1 MNIIEKLGITPGPWM
16 GVVSTH
22 TDGKDYIS
30 VCCDK
35 QVIPGFGEVVAI
47 CGELRG
53 KNEKASIADSRLI
66 AAAPEMLEALID
78 LARRKEYA
86 AYNAYMENGWGDES
100 EKKAVAEIKPYTDII
115 EKATGLEWEK
125 VKEL

>member
-1 MNIIEKLGITPGPWM
+1 MNIIEKLGITPGPW
-16 GVVSTH
+16 V
-22 TDGKDYIS
+22 KDYGGTIGHIK
-30 VCCDK
+30 CIAPNK
-35 QVIPGFGEVVAI
+35 QGFTPTVARYDMCASFI
-47 CGELRG
+47 QQD
-53 KNEKASIADSRLI
+53 NQKANGRMI

-125 VKEL
+125 IKEL